1 MNAGWHLE
9 GKPGYCISDGFG
21 LMSPLAFPEGES
33 SVGVTSVNTGL
44 SLPRSNQGRKKSLN
58 IKMLTLTLLYSA
70 GNTTQYSVMACMGKE
85 SKKSGDMCVCIRIY
99 IYRVN
104 TVVITCNH
112 LPGDTV
118 VKNLP
123 ATQEMWV

>member
-1 MNAGWHLE
+1 MHHLMNAGWHLE

-33 SVGVTSVNTGL
+33 AVGVTSVNTDL

-70 GNTTQYSVMACMGKE
+70 GNTTQ
-85 SKKSGDMCVCIRIY
+85 
-99 IYRVN
+99 
-104 TVVITCNH
+104 
-112 LPGDTV
+112 
-118 VKNLP
+118 
-123 ATQEMWV
+123 